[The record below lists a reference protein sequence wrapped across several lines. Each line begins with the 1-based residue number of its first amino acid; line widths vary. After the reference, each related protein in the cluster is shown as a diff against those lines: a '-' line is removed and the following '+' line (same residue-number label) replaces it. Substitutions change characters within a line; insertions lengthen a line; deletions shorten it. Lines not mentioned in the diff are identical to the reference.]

1 MKIAALYISEDH
13 NFFGH
18 HGKPAGE
25 NSTRFVSEV
34 DCITGR
40 GLRGDRFLD
49 YKENYAGQI
58 SFFDEA
64 VHRRLLRELRPGPRS
79 PAAYRRNV
87 ISRGVDLNSLIG
99 QEFTI
104 QGVRFMGVAE
114 SKPCYWMDQAVGA
127 GAEKFL
133 RGNGGLRAR
142 ILSDGVVR
150 VDCATESGLLLAGG
164 RSRRMGQDKATMEWR
179 GRALGEHQ
187 AATLAASG
195 AWPLLLACRAEQPWT
210 PAGFTRVEDRV
221 SNGGVLSALANAWS
235 SIEADVLTVL
245 AIDLPEVKPEWL
257 AQMAGIARDKGVSVV
272 PWHDGR
278 FCSARRRPARAGARR
293 LGLPHRADG
302 ASQDVCEKLMNDGRL
317 RVFEPGRDQM
327 NQLANLNTPEDALRL
342 G

>member
-1 MKIAALYISEDH
+1 MRIAALSISEGH

-18 HGKPAGE
+18 HGKPASE

-34 DCITGR
+34 ECIAGR

-87 ISRGVDLNSLIG
+87 ITRRVDLNSLIG
-99 QEFTI
+99 QEFTV
-104 QGVRFMGVAE
+104 QGVRFLGVAE

-127 GAEKFL
+127 GAEKYL
-133 RGNGGLRAR
+133 RGNGGLRAK
-142 ILSDGVVR
+142 ILSDGVLR
-150 VDCATESGLLLAGG
+150 VDCATEAGLLLAGG

-187 AATLAASG
+187 AATLAESG
-195 AWPLLLACRAEQPWT
+195 AWPLLVSCRAEQTWT
-210 PAGFTRVEDRV
+210 PAGFVRVEDRV
-221 SNGGVLSALANAWS
+221 SNGGVLNALVDAWTATD
-235 SIEADVLTVL
+235 ADVLTVL
-245 AIDLPEVKPEWL
+245 AIDLPEVKSEWL
-257 AQMAGIARDKGVSVV
+257 ARMAGTAREEAVTVV
-272 PWHDGR
+272 PRHAQRFEPLVAAWHR
-278 FCSARRRPARAGARR
+278 SALPALRE
-293 LGLPHRADG
+293 
-302 ASQDVCEKLMNDGRL
+302 ASREDRSLQDVCQRLMKEGRL
-317 RVFEPGRDQM
+317 RALEPSRDEVD
-327 NQLANLNTPEDALRL
+327 QLANVNTPEDAVRL